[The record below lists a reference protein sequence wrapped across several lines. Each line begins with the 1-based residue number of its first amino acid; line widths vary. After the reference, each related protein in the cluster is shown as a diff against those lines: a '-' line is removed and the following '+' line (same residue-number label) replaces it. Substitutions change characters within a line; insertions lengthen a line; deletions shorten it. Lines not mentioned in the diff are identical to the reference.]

1 MQGRSQDGSGSVAG
15 RVFCVCALFPYTTR
29 FMASIECM
37 HAWKKSNRAKK
48 YSRQEPS
55 KKGLRRIRE
64 QESGGAS
71 AVRERLWEG

>member
-1 MQGRSQDGSGSVAG
+1 
-15 RVFCVCALFPYTTR
+15 
-29 FMASIECM
+29 M